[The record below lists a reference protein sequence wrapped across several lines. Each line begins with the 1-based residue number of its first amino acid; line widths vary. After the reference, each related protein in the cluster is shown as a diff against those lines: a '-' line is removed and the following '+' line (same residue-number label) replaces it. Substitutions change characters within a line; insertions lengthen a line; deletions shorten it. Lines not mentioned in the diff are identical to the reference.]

1 MTVLNFKEIKD
12 KIYGCWLGK
21 NIGGTIGT
29 PYEGKTEMQDI
40 SGFASKKGEPL
51 PNDDLDLQLVWLRA
65 LEEVGPWSLNSEVL
79 GEYWLSMIT
88 PSWNEYGLSKANM
101 RRGFVPPIS
110 GEIGNRMWKNSNG
123 AWIRSEIWACLA
135 PGYPG
140 IARRYAFEDA
150 SVDHGMSEGT
160 VAELF
165 TATLESEAF
174 VCNDVMNIISRGLEA
189 IPENSRVAKAVKLAV
204 ECYEK
209 GIDYRQARNMLV
221 DQSADIG
228 FFQAPANL
236 GYVTLGLLY
245 GGGDFKKSIIYAVNC
260 GDDTDCTGA
269 TVGAVLGIIY
279 GASGIPEDWKEYIG
293 DRIMTICVG
302 GNFVCLLPKTCSEL
316 TERVMKM
323 MPAVFLANGVDI
335 SFGNSES
342 HWDENRLKKGVDGK
356 KIMSLAPCSVRF
368 SDVFF
373 SGTAEYEKEPVLTDG
388 ESMKIHV
395 TLKANHEPVWV
406 SVDMRLPDGFCAVYP
421 ENVLINPEYTLFPG
435 RLCEFDIV
443 MTAENIRKSSNTAIM
458 ILKGEGRMKNVC
470 VPFVIGSK

>member
-1 MTVLNFKEIKD
+1 MLTLNRNEIRD

-29 PYEGKTEMQDI
+29 PYEGRTEMQDI
-40 SGFASKKGEPL
+40 SGFSSKKGEPL

-101 RRGFVPPIS
+101 RRGFVPPLS
-110 GEIGNRMWKNSNG
+110 GEIGNGMWKNSNG

-140 IARRYAFEDA
+140 ISRRYAFEDA
-150 SVDHGMSEGT
+150 SVDHGMAEGT
-160 VAELF
+160 IAELF

-174 VCNDVMNIISRGLEA
+174 VTGDIMSLIKRGLEA
-189 IPENSRVAKAVKLAV
+189 IPENSRVAKAVKLAMD
-204 ECYEK
+204 CYLK
-209 GIDYRQARNMLV
+209 KIDYRQARNMLV
-221 DQSADIG
+221 EQSADIG

-245 GGGDFKKSIIYAVNC
+245 GEGDFKKSIIYAVNC

-269 TVGAVLGIIY
+269 TVGAILGIIY

-302 GNFVCLLPKTCSEL
+302 GNFVYLLPKTCAEL
-316 TERVMKM
+316 TERVLNM
-323 MPAVFLANGVDI
+323 MPSVFLANGV
-335 SFGNSES
+335 SMSLTEERSN
-342 HWDENRLKKGVDGK
+342 WENDRLEKGVDGK
-356 KIMSLAPCSVRF
+356 KLMQLSPCSLRF

-373 SGTAEYEKEPVLTDG
+373 SGSAEYEREPVMVNG
-388 ESMKIHV
+388 ESLKIHV
-395 TLKANHEPVWV
+395 TLRAKHEPVWMKV
-406 SVDMRLPDGFCAVYP
+406 ELILPDGFKAVYP

-435 RLCEFDIV
+435 KFCEFDILL
-443 MTAENIRKSSNTAIM
+443 TAENVNKSVNTVIM
-458 ILKGEGRMKNVC
+458 VMKGDGRMKTVC